1 MAEQLK
7 AVVSLTADTTGLI
20 RGLDGAMAKMASM
33 SRNVSVLSTL
43 AVGQQAL
50 ATVQSIYNVVQR
62 RSDELGRAATE
73 FTMEG
78 GFAQMQRQMAELQA
92 QRQIG
97 AAMAPSQ
104 VGIEMMAAQRAREE
118 AARVSAGAEQ
128 IGMGRMRLEAVGGM
142 FAEMGRAFVDHWLA
156 RFGGQAPSNTE
167 LFGISTAFEAGGQTQ
182 MLADALLP
190 IVQKFD
196 RLIDKIGGEP

>member
-20 RGLDGAMAKMASM
+20 RGLDGAMAKMNSM
-33 SRNVSVLSTL
+33 SRNVAVLSTL

-50 ATVQSIYNVVQR
+50 AVVQGIYNVVQR

-78 GFAQMQRQMAELQA
+78 SMAQMQRQMVELQA
-92 QRQIG
+92 QKQVG

-104 VGIEMMAAQRAREE
+104 VGIEMMAAQRARTE
-118 AARVSAGAEQ
+118 AARVTAAAEE
-128 IGMGRMRLEAVGGM
+128 IGMGRMRLSAVADM
-142 FAEMGRAFVDHWLA
+142 FAEMGKAMVDDVLA
-156 RFGGQAPSNTE
+156 RMGGKTPTGTE
-167 LFGISTAFEAGGQTQ
+167 IIGISAAFEAGGQTQ
-182 MLADALLP
+182 MLADALTP
-190 IVQKFD
+190 IVMKLD